1 MSSSDGSWPSSM
13 FSSSS
18 LPFALVVFATL
29 GERRC
34 NRRSIWSAKSRIILS
49 MGSMPGTHRL
59 TVLIAA
65 RRVTDSVLADQLL
78 RRKYNHQHDCH
89 TWVGRQIQQDT

>member
-1 MSSSDGSWPSSM
+1 
-13 FSSSS
+13 
-18 LPFALVVFATL
+18 
-29 GERRC
+29 
-34 NRRSIWSAKSRIILS
+34 
-49 MGSMPGTHRL
+49 MPGTHRL